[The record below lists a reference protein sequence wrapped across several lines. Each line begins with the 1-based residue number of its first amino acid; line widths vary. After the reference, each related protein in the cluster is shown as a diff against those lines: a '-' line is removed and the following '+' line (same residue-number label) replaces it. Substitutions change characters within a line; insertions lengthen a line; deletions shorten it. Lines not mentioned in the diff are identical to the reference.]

1 MKAMEAFK
9 EIMTLKNLRHTD
21 VCERLGIK
29 SNVLSERFKQ
39 KNVSITK
46 LNEMLD
52 IADYKIVLMPKD
64 SPTPVNSFEITND

>member
-1 MKAMEAFK
+1 MKSMDAYK
-9 EIMTLKNLRHTD
+9 EIMKAKDLRPTD
-21 VCERLGIK
+21 VCEKLGIK

-52 IADYKIVLMPKD
+52 VADYKIVVVPKD
-64 SPTPVNSFEITND
+64 SPVPEDGYEVE